1 MGGNIMMILVSKEEA
16 KRMIDES
23 PSEMIVISTINPVT
37 LIHGTSKKVKKKKG
51 KSLVDKATEIKY
63 QNNDFFGMLSLY
75 GVLEKN
81 MDTNVIH
88 NISFPQ
94 ME

>member
-1 MGGNIMMILVSKEEA
+1 MEKG
-16 KRMIDES
+16 IDLC
-23 PSEMIVISTINPVT
+23 II
-37 LIHGTSKKVKKKKG
+37 KKKKG

-63 QNNDFFGMLSLY
+63 QDNDFFGMLSLY

-81 MDTNVIH
+81 MDKNVIH